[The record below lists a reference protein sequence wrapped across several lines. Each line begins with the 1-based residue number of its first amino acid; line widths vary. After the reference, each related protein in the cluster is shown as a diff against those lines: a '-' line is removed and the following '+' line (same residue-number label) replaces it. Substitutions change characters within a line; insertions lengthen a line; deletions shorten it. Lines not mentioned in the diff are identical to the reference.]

1 MTGFWISVLVFST
14 MYPVQS
20 GRHRVTAQSSE
31 PDVYQPD
38 KKLIVDI
45 GASVTLQCYI
55 FEVEVE
61 EMIFFKQQ
69 NRKQPRIIVR
79 FFNAARETFYNEF
92 QNPRFQ
98 IKKHT
103 NCFNLTILNT
113 ALSDEAVYY
122 CALTRPD
129 PVFGEGTDLK
139 FKGQSFTTE
148 SETSK
153 PALCDH
159 NTNMNT
165 QEKTEVSPG
174 TRQVHVQESVGDS
187 LTYEASQMLKRKVKP
202 GGRDDLVY
210 SHMIFITT
218 SVHLTAQLT
227 FTAFVSFIALVFIS
241 SSKSSSLLSLSLHD
255 GPDGKIQSNLV
266 GAGLLHNPSQIQEF
280 ISLIKSSVWISE
292 AQRRCSV
299 VFLERILG

>member
-31 PDVYQPD
+31 SDVYQPD

-45 GASVTLQCYI
+45 GDSATLQCYI

-113 ALSDEAVYY
+113 TLSDEAVYY

-165 QEKTEVSPG
+165 QEKTVLGLGTALGLCALLIFCLIYFILRRRKWDKMKASTEGSAG
-174 TRQVHVQESVGDS
+174 TREDSHVDS
-187 LTYEASQMLKRKVKP
+187 WTYAALQFPKKGSGVCFSDK
-202 GGRDDLVY
+202 LVY
-210 SHMIFITT
+210 SEVMYMK
-218 SVHLTAQLT
+218 L
-227 FTAFVSFIALVFIS
+227 
-241 SSKSSSLLSLSLHD
+241 
-255 GPDGKIQSNLV
+255 
-266 GAGLLHNPSQIQEF
+266 
-280 ISLIKSSVWISE
+280 
-292 AQRRCSV
+292 
-299 VFLERILG
+299 

>member
-31 PDVYQPD
+31 SDVYQPD

-45 GASVTLQCYI
+45 GDSATLQCYI

-113 ALSDEAVYY
+113 TLSDEAVYY

-165 QEKTEVSPG
+165 QEKTVKASTEGSAG
-174 TRQVHVQESVGDS
+174 TREDSHVDS
-187 LTYEASQMLKRKVKP
+187 WTYAALQFPKKGSGVCFSDK
-202 GGRDDLVY
+202 LVY
-210 SHMIFITT
+210 SEVMYMK
-218 SVHLTAQLT
+218 L
-227 FTAFVSFIALVFIS
+227 
-241 SSKSSSLLSLSLHD
+241 
-255 GPDGKIQSNLV
+255 
-266 GAGLLHNPSQIQEF
+266 
-280 ISLIKSSVWISE
+280 
-292 AQRRCSV
+292 
-299 VFLERILG
+299 

>member
-31 PDVYQPD
+31 SDVYQPD

-45 GASVTLQCYI
+45 GDSATLQCYI

-113 ALSDEAVYY
+113 TLSDEAVYY

-165 QEKTEVSPG
+165 QEKTEVTRSLHSSVLGLGTALGLCALLIFCLIYFILRRRKWDKMKASTEGSAG
-174 TRQVHVQESVGDS
+174 TREDSHVDS
-187 LTYEASQMLKRKVKP
+187 WTYAALQFPKKGSGVCFSDK
-202 GGRDDLVY
+202 LVY
-210 SHMIFITT
+210 SEVMYMK
-218 SVHLTAQLT
+218 L
-227 FTAFVSFIALVFIS
+227 
-241 SSKSSSLLSLSLHD
+241 
-255 GPDGKIQSNLV
+255 
-266 GAGLLHNPSQIQEF
+266 
-280 ISLIKSSVWISE
+280 
-292 AQRRCSV
+292 
-299 VFLERILG
+299 